1 MPEWAYN
8 IIYPVSS
15 WIHLVSMTLI
25 VGGTLF
31 FELVLPIAIDDL
43 KREQQLY
50 VFARARLVFRWV
62 VWMGTAGLLLSGSIS
77 LLGMKRLFSTEE
89 FSVVVWWAMAHV
101 VLGGIGLIVALVLTG
116 GRRPPEDPVRW
127 MRLNLIVLLV
137 TIFLGTA
144 TRHFQLALS
153 ESETAARQGKIPPA
167 TSDVSAAQTRPAAT
181 RLTNP

>member
-1 MPEWAYN
+1 MPDIYD
-8 IIYPVSS
+8 IIYPISA
-15 WIHLVSMTLI
+15 WIHIVSMTLI

-62 VWMGTAGLLLSGSIS
+62 VWIGAAGLLLSGSIALS
-77 LLGMKRLFSTEE
+77 GMHRLFSTEE
-89 FSVVVWWAMAHV
+89 FSVVVWWAIAHV
-101 VLGGIGLIVALVLTG
+101 VLGGIGLISALVLTG
-116 GRRPPEDPVRW
+116 GRRPPEDPIRW
-127 MRLNLIVLLV
+127 MRLNLIILLV

-153 ESETAARQGKIPPA
+153 ERERVEARGGKVPPA
-167 TSDVSAAQTRPAAT
+167 TDTVPHAPTRPAAT
-181 RLTNP
+181 QPTNP